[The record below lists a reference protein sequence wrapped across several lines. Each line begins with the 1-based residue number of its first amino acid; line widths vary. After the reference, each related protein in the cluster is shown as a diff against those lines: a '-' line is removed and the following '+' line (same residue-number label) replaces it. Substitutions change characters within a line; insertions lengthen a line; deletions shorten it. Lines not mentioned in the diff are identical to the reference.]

1 MMQLS
6 TAMGNGK
13 DTRPVSCTQT
23 NHQEVTDDAENK
35 SEGRQHLK
43 RNNEAMKNFTA
54 EKTLDGRMAGWGIA
68 EDANDPILFICL
80 QKGRKLKDNSC
91 YTIGCIEV
99 SERFLWF
106 PVTKAVRINHE
117 NVQGYFTLKYF
128 LLLFSTF
135 TLIFFKILF

>member
-13 DTRPVSCTQT
+13 DTRPVSCTQS

-35 SEGRQHLK
+35 NEGRKHLK
-43 RNNEAMKNFTA
+43 WNNEAMKNFTA
-54 EKTLDGRMAGWGIA
+54 EKTLDEWGIA
-68 EDANDPILFICL
+68 EDVNDSILFICL

-99 SERFLWF
+99 LRGSFGFQLLRQSELTMKVFR
-106 PVTKAVRINHE
+106 AI
-117 NVQGYFTLKYF
+117 
-128 LLLFSTF
+128 LL
-135 TLIFFKILF
+135 